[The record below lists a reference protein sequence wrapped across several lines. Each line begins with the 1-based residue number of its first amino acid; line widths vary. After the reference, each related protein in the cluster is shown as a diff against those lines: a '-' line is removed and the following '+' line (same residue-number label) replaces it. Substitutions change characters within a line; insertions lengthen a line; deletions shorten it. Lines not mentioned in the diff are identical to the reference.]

1 MVLFR
6 PCYQKNDGV
15 EYFYIVKCP
24 YYHFPLVILSTSSIR
39 VQLRLAWIKLEIF
52 QEVIQIIY
60 MYSNLSAC
68 YSWGR
73 SYVEKTYIFDI
84 QSDYTSDS
92 ALRYLIRNSHR
103 DRSYTTENRSR
114 KSHLIVILINN
125 LHVIYI
131 QVLYYIHEPN
141 GK

>member
-1 MVLFR
+1 M
-6 PCYQKNDGV
+6 
-15 EYFYIVKCP
+15 
-24 YYHFPLVILSTSSIR
+24 
-39 VQLRLAWIKLEIF
+39 
-52 QEVIQIIY
+52 QIIY
-60 MYSNLSAC
+60 VYSNLSTC
-68 YSWGR
+68 YSWGK

-84 QSDYTSDS
+84 QSDYASDS

-131 QVLYYIHEPN
+131 QLLYYIHEPN